1 MTATIL
7 TVDDDRGFLDVLR
20 DLLGQEPE
28 FQLVGVAEN
37 GEEAVRAARELEPDV
52 VLMDLT
58 MSRVNGFDA
67 TRRIKSFRPATKVII
82 LTVHSE
88 DHYEMTASLN
98 GADAF
103 IAKKR
108 LGTELLPTIHQVLGK
123 EFQQRPE

>member
-1 MTATIL
+1 MFTMTATIL

-58 MSRVNGFDA
+58 MPRVNGFDA

-88 DHYEMTASLN
+88 DHYE
-98 GADAF
+98 
-103 IAKKR
+103 
-108 LGTELLPTIHQVLGK
+108 
-123 EFQQRPE
+123 